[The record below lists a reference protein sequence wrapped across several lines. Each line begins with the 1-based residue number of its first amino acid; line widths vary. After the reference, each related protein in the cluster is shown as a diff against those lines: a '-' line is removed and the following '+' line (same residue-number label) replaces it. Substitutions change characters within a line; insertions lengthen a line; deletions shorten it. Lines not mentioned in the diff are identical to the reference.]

1 MGAVMAAFGTS
12 HLSWI
17 DIVLGGTAG
26 VVVYVGALLALR
38 AITVAELRAFRAA
51 VGGKLGGGRRR
62 AAA

>member
-1 MGAVMAAFGTS
+1 
-12 HLSWI
+12 
-17 DIVLGGTAG
+17 VLGGAAG

-38 AITVAELRAFRAA
+38 AITVAELRSFRAA